1 MYMYV
6 YSYILVYAMLDYVH
20 IQMYWVVI
28 SFWPGDASNRSSTVL
43 PIVFACLIN
52 VIHVM
57 NKSLFRRL
65 LTCGIVAV
73 TAVVWPAIHWN
84 RRASLKLTEPVHWLG
99 KEKRSPSTGMTIL
112 ESTSDFVH
120 SIPKSPLPALMYLM
134 RIAIDSWIVLCTWS
148 MRVTDLPKC
157 QQLQEDAKQ
166 LKLRCGEAGPTVN
179 SRNAWIDHKI
189 INSDTDHFAN
199 GNPSKCYEQT
209 TNSGEEVSHID
220 QIRSLIAENA
230 DLYGK
235 RGGPISKRLESIR
248 HVQKHVKWGPPLK
261 QVPVSYDDW
270 QRHFWE
276 RGGSIPLS
284 PETPQNEMVPRTRSK
299 TGSPIA
305 ACKQ

>member
-6 YSYILVYAMLDYVH
+6 YFYILVYAMLDYVH

-73 TAVVWPAIHWN
+73 TAVVWPAIHRN
-84 RRASLKLTEPVHWLG
+84 RRASLKLIEPVHWLG

-148 MRVTDLPKC
+148 MRVTDLSKC

-166 LKLRCGEAGPTVN
+166 LKLRCGEAGSQPSFKKRMNWSQNHKQWHRPLRKWESLQMLWADDQFRRRGVTYRSDKVFN
-179 SRNAWIDHKI
+179 CWKRRFVWKTRWSDIKTIRID
-189 INSDTDHFAN
+189 
-199 GNPSKCYEQT
+199 
-209 TNSGEEVSHID
+209 
-220 QIRSLIAENA
+220 
-230 DLYGK
+230 
-235 RGGPISKRLESIR
+235 
-248 HVQKHVKWGPPLK
+248 
-261 QVPVSYDDW
+261 
-270 QRHFWE
+270 
-276 RGGSIPLS
+276 
-284 PETPQNEMVPRTRSK
+284 
-299 TGSPIA
+299 
-305 ACKQ
+305 

>member
-1 MYMYV
+1 MHICICIHTIVDMRPHICMYVHMSIYMYVYTGIYINMFILLLYAYVYMYMYV
-6 YSYILVYAMLDYVH
+6 YFYILVYAMLDYVH

-73 TAVVWPAIHWN
+73 TAVVWPAIHRN
-84 RRASLKLTEPVHWLG
+84 RRASLKLIEPVHWLG

-148 MRVTDLPKC
+148 MRVTDLSKC

-166 LKLRCGEAGPTVN
+166 LKLRCGEAGSQP
-179 SRNAWIDHKI
+179 SIQE
-189 INSDTDHFAN
+189 TD
-199 GNPSKCYEQT
+199 E
-209 TNSGEEVSHID
+209 
-220 QIRSLIAENA
+220 LIT
-230 DLYGK
+230 K
-235 RGGPISKRLESIR
+235 S
-248 HVQKHVKWGPPLK
+248 
-261 QVPVSYDDW
+261 
-270 QRHFWE
+270 
-276 RGGSIPLS
+276 
-284 PETPQNEMVPRTRSK
+284 
-299 TGSPIA
+299 
-305 ACKQ
+305 

>member
-1 MYMYV
+1 MP
-6 YSYILVYAMLDYVH
+6 A
-20 IQMYWVVI
+20 
-28 SFWPGDASNRSSTVL
+28 
-43 PIVFACLIN
+43 
-52 VIHVM
+52 
-57 NKSLFRRL
+57 
-65 LTCGIVAV
+65 
-73 TAVVWPAIHWN
+73 TAGGRKAAK
-84 RRASLKLTEPVHWLG
+84 ASLWWGWE
-99 KEKRSPSTGMTIL
+99 
-112 ESTSDFVH
+112 
-120 SIPKSPLPALMYLM
+120 
-134 RIAIDSWIVLCTWS
+134 
-148 MRVTDLPKC
+148 
-157 QQLQEDAKQ
+157 
-166 LKLRCGEAGPTVN
+166 PTVN

-189 INSDTDHFAN
+189 INSDIDHFAN

-235 RGGPISKRLESIR
+235 RVGPISKRLESIR

-305 ACKQ
+305 ACGKNNKAVSRLHDFAYFRKWRLLLTSIRKEIEGRV